1 MILCSP
7 KFLFSIQR
15 VCTLPLS
22 FNFLLISL
30 FVPDAWSKF
39 HGSQEGGGEETP
51 PRLEGSSDFWD
62 MWYIWLEKDHVSWWV
77 QLSSEILLNPNH
89 WWSHYSNLNTF
100 FFPFLFFSF
109 SYGNRYVEFSSGDC
123 RSVSF
128 FLFLSEHFVD
138 ININLFNKGPEAGGH
153 SKVRCLRVLALI
165 IQ

>member
-39 HGSQEGGGEETP
+39 HGSKEGGGEETP

-62 MWYIWLEKDHVSWWV
+62 MWICDLKRTTYHDRFSSPLKFCLTLTTGDHT
-77 QLSSEILLNPNH
+77 IPK
-89 WWSHYSNLNTF
+89 NLISF
-100 FFPFLFFSF
+100 FFPFSFVFSF
-109 SYGNRYVEFSSGDC
+109 SYGNRYMEFSNGDC
-123 RSVSF
+123 RSVWFFFFSF
-128 FLFLSEHFVD
+128 CAF
-138 ININLFNKGPEAGGH
+138 
-153 SKVRCLRVLALI
+153 CWY
-165 IQ
+165 

>member
-100 FFPFLFFSF
+100 FFPF
-109 SYGNRYVEFSSGDC
+109 C
-123 RSVSF
+123 F
-128 FLFLSEHFVD
+128 FLLAMVIGMWNSPVVTADRSHFFFFFLSILLILILIYSTRDQKQVV
-138 ININLFNKGPEAGGH
+138 I
-153 SKVRCLRVLALI
+153 LRSGV
-165 IQ
+165 

>member
-1 MILCSP
+1 MPDLNSTVARKEAVKKHHQGWRAAVTFGTCGICDLKRTMCHDGFSSPLKFCLTLTTGDHTIPIL
-7 KFLFSIQR
+7 IR
-15 VCTLPLS
+15 
-22 FNFLLISL
+22 
-30 FVPDAWSKF
+30 
-39 HGSQEGGGEETP
+39 
-51 PRLEGSSDFWD
+51 
-62 MWYIWLEKDHVSWWV
+62 
-77 QLSSEILLNPNH
+77 
-89 WWSHYSNLNTF
+89 